1 MAEKS
6 SPNSD
11 LLGESE
17 VQKDKCLTAIKETPT
32 PGRMLVRV
40 KRRRSRSPAEALLLT
55 NSISHAKRTKTEDDD
70 KTKIDSKINIF
81 RFTATLNA
89 KENESNTK
97 ELVAKVLEETNK
109 EIESAKAQKLLSSKP
124 DKKSIKSIRTFTNT
138 SKYPPPGDKVYSKS
152 TNVNSVKAR
161 YRVIESKR
169 GPIDPDAVSDGISDI
184 SSAISSNN
192 SKLDIEKSDNHVAKE
207 TPEGPS
213 DITNEELKNLYQLFD
228 LELEDSKNI
237 DHTKQKQFLRDFKQ
251 PNSRSRNN
259 KDRKINDD
267 DTITCNGIR
276 AEETENEDDSDL
288 TSNQEYV
295 YDLYCHINQEDPQI
309 SDSKTKSTTS
319 NDKSEGIS
327 SQTLSEIVP
336 LPDFQSCFEQGTAN
350 IIGCDWKSAQEYLTS
365 DLNDGMP
372 DWWHRAG
379 NTNYNSDFDPNDSDD
394 SNAEDNWRNDYPD
407 EIDGDDND
415 EDVYG
420 FEENYDETFEN
431 DIDGLGSLQ
440 IRDSCSSDDDQE
452 DRLVYSMDESKEFS
466 EVSNRHG
473 SAYASYK
480 RKMQRFLED
489 RDDLEDDDEL
499 DNSSSDECSDEY
511 F

>member
-1 MAEKS
+1 MAETTS
-6 SPNSD
+6 QRLD

-17 VQKDKCLTAIKETPT
+17 AQKSKCPAAIKDTPT

-55 NSISHAKRTKTEDDD
+55 NSINHAKRTKTEDDD
-70 KTKIDSKINIF
+70 KTEINSKINIF
-81 RFTATLNA
+81 RFTATLND

-124 DKKSIKSIRTFTNT
+124 DKKSIKSIRNFNHA
-138 SKYPPPGDKVYSKS
+138 SKYPPPGDKVYYKS
-152 TNVNSVKAR
+152 INANSVKAR
-161 YRVIESKR
+161 YRIIESKR
-169 GPIDPDAVSDGISDI
+169 GIIDSDANSDSISETSSAVS
-184 SSAISSNN
+184 
-192 SKLDIEKSDNHVAKE
+192 SKLDATTNVANE
-207 TPEGPS
+207 TPEDPS
-213 DITNEELKNLYQLFD
+213 NLANAELKNLYQLYD
-228 LELEDSKNI
+228 LELEDSNNI
-237 DHTKQKQFLRDFKQ
+237 VDSKQKQFLRDFKQ
-251 PNSRSRNN
+251 PNSRNKTN
-259 KDRKINDD
+259 KDRKIKDD
-267 DTITCNGIR
+267 DTITCNGVR
-276 AEETENEDDSDL
+276 AEEIENEEDDEL
-288 TSNQEYV
+288 SNDQEYV
-295 YDLYCHINQEDPQI
+295 YDLYCHINQEDSKI
-309 SDSKTKSTTS
+309 SDPKSKSADCE
-319 NDKSEGIS
+319 DKRECVS
-327 SQTLSEIVP
+327 SQSLSEIQP
-336 LPDFQSCFEQGTAN
+336 LPDFQSCFDQGTTN

-379 NTNYNSDFDPNDSDD
+379 NTNYNSDFDPDDSDD

-420 FEENYDETFEN
+420 FEENYDEAFEN
-431 DIDGLGSLQ
+431 DIQGLDSLQ
-440 IRDSCSSDDDQE
+440 IRDSCCSDDDQE
-452 DRLVYSMDESKEFS
+452 DRLVYSLNESKEFS

-473 SAYASYK
+473 TAYASYK

-499 DNSSSDECSDEY
+499 DNSSSDDGSDEY